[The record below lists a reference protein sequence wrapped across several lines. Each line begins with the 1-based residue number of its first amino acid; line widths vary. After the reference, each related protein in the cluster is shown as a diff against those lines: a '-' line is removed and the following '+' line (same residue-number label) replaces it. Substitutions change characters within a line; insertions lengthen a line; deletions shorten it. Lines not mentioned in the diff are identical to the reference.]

1 MRFRTFES
9 YLKSQKRKNLSCSRK
24 TKFREIGAKIKD
36 GSDDVVNGETVASGL
51 LDGLPINYVIVR
63 MDGSEI
69 ACESAREDRFYK
81 KKKVTVESRI
91 WRLFVASLVMALS
104 NFSKTKANLY

>member
-1 MRFRTFES
+1 M
-9 YLKSQKRKNLSCSRK
+9 
-24 TKFREIGAKIKD
+24 KD
-36 GSDDVVNGETVASGL
+36 GLDDVVNGETVASGL
-51 LDGLPINYVIVR
+51 LDGLPINYVIVS

-69 ACESAREDRFYK
+69 ASESAREDRFYK
-81 KKKVTVESRI
+81 KKIMVESRI

>member
-1 MRFRTFES
+1 MV
-9 YLKSQKRKNLSCSRK
+9 
-24 TKFREIGAKIKD
+24 RE
-36 GSDDVVNGETVASGL
+36 L

-69 ACESAREDRFYK
+69 ASESAREDRFYNK
-81 KKKVTVESRI
+81 KKKKERKQEIMVESRI

>member
-1 MRFRTFES
+1 MRFRTFEL
-9 YLKSQKRKNLSCSRK
+9 YLKKVRNA
-24 TKFREIGAKIKD
+24 KFRLEWKDKISRNRRKSKD

-51 LDGLPINYVIVR
+51 LDGLPINYVIVS

-69 ACESAREDRFYK
+69 ASESARDRFYK
-81 KKKVTVESRI
+81 KKIMVESRI

-104 NFSKTKANLY
+104 NISKTNTNLY

>member
-1 MRFRTFES
+1 M
-9 YLKSQKRKNLSCSRK
+9 
-24 TKFREIGAKIKD
+24 KD

-51 LDGLPINYVIVR
+51 LDGLAINYVIVS
-63 MDGSEI
+63 MDGREI
-69 ACESAREDRFYK
+69 ASESAREDRFYK
-81 KKKVTVESRI
+81 KKIMVESRI